1 MYRGLHAK
9 GTKVILKGNITELY
23 CDNSQLKSLN
33 VQGLT
38 ALKVLYCDN
47 NQLIALN
54 VQGLTALRWLYCYNN
69 QLTSLGVQGCSAL
82 KSLWCYGNQLNAEA
96 MTELLNTLPHREAGD
111 NAEAVLYTEKTDA
124 NEGNWKDYTK
134 PEDLKKAFEGAKG
147 RNWKLKKQKKIG
159 SWYDI

>member
-1 MYRGLHAK
+1 MLW
-9 GTKVILKGNITELY
+9 
-23 CDNSQLKSLN
+23 CDRNQLKSLN
-33 VQGLT
+33 VSGCTTLKILT
-38 ALKVLYCDN
+38 
-47 NQLIALN
+47 
-54 VQGLTALRWLYCYNN
+54 
-69 QLTSLGVQGCSAL
+69 
-82 KSLWCYGNQLNAEA
+82 CYGNQLNAEA